1 MKKRLIVLTIAAI
14 MALLLCSCTAEQATQ
29 TAIDALNSVSTS
41 DSPEVLGVK
50 NGYLSEYSTTV
61 TVGDAIDGF
70 LSTPMWQYFQA
81 DSGEKIVQC
90 TGGCTYQEQNVEAK
104 VQFQINDDDT
114 FKIYTIAFN
123 DISQNL
129 LVTAA
134 FFEKIYEDAAASD
147 TSLTSQSVPDSA
159 DEEIVDTSMNLGAY
173 MGDWSD
179 GDAMGMSIEP
189 ETVSPGDSTPFIIY
203 RTRGKDVEYSFG
215 EIKSVSENTI
225 KVDGSYGFGT
235 LIPCS
240 YTIDFLSGFINL
252 TISDE
257 NGETTFVLH
266 RE

>member
-1 MKKRLIVLTIAAI
+1 MKKRLITFTIVAAMVLS
-14 MALLLCSCTAEQATQ
+14 LCSCTAEQATQ

-50 NGYLSEYSTTV
+50 NGYLSEYSTKV
-61 TVGDAIDGF
+61 TVGNALDGF

-90 TGGCTYQEQNVEAK
+90 TGGCIYQEQNVEAK
-104 VQFQINDDDT
+104 VQFQLNDNDT
-114 FKIYTIAFN
+114 FEVYTVAFN

-129 LVTAA
+129 LVISA
-134 FFEKIYEDAAASD
+134 FFEKIYEDANVSD
-147 TSLTSQSVPDSA
+147 INTVNQSIPDSA
-159 DEEIVDTSMNLGAY
+159 NEETVSASMNLGAY

-189 ETVSPGDSTPFIIY
+189 ETVSAGDATPFIIY
-203 RTRGKDVEYSFG
+203 RTRGKGVEYSFDD
-215 EIKSVSENTI
+215 IKSVSENTI
-225 KVDGSYGFGT
+225 KVDGSYGFGNS
-235 LIPCS
+235 IPCS
-240 YTIDFLSGFINL
+240 YTIDFCSGFINL

-257 NGETTFVLH
+257 NGENIYVLH